1 MKKLILICSLLLV
14 FVSPFIGEVD
24 IDLHKLTDA
33 SSIDYRVLVNL
44 RIPHIILA
52 FLAGG
57 ILSLSGVVF
66 QVIFRNPISTPYTL
80 GVASGATLFSA
91 IAIILGF
98 GAYSSLFA
106 FVGAMSTVLILFAV
120 AMYIKEYSPNSLLL
134 IGIALSFFY
143 SATLMVMFYISTL
156 QESYE
161 ILRFTM
167 GSLDTLGY
175 KHISILF
182 VSIVLFAI
190 VLYRYKQEFRLLL
203 TSYEFAH
210 LQGIKVKQVS
220 YILLFGVSI
229 VIGVC
234 VSITGPIGFVGLVIP
249 HIIKAIYKQS
259 TDKLLVEMFF
269 YGGVFLVLC
278 DLIARNMTQTQI
290 PIGIVTSFIGAPFF
304 IYLLVRK

>member
-14 FVSPFIGEVD
+14 SLSPFIGEVD
-24 IDLHKLTDA
+24 IDLHKLTDV
-33 SSIDYRVLVNL
+33 SSIDYRILVNL

-91 IAIILGF
+91 IAIILGL

-220 YILLFGVSI
+220 YILLFGVSV

-278 DLIARNMTQTQI
+278 DLIARNITQTQI